1 MAASSAVERPSK
13 LGGGMGGG
21 VVKGRKGKGGNGKG
35 GLAPVAPPSDS
46 GDAPAAA
53 GVGAAEVAAG

>member
-1 MAASSAVERPSK
+1 M
-13 LGGGMGGG
+13 GGGMGGG

-35 GLAPVAPPSDS
+35 GLAPVAPPGGS